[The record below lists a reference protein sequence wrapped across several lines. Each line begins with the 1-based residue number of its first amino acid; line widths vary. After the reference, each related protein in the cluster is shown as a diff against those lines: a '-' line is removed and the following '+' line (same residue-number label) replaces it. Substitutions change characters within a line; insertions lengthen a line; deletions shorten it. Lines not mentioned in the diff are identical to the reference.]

1 MNPLRICIIL
11 PSRTHWA
18 GRTQYL
24 NSENEVV

>member
-1 MNPLRICIIL
+1 MKPFRICIIL

-24 NSENEVV
+24 HSENEVV